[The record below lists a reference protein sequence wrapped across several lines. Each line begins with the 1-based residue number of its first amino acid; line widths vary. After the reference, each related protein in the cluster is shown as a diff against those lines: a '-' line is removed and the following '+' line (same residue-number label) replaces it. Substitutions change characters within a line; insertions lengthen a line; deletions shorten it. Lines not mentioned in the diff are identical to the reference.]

1 MARIRTVKPEYFT
14 STQVAE
20 CTPFA
25 RLLFI
30 GMWCFC
36 DDGGVH
42 PADPMRLKMEVF
54 PADPFT
60 KDQMVEWI
68 GELLS
73 QGLLVEF
80 ESDGKRFWSVTGWH
94 HQKIE
99 KKTIKHPQRVVVE
112 ESAISRRVVGESS
125 PNGSRE
131 VAEASP
137 PEGKGRDT
145 DTEGNGK
152 GRENPLN
159 PPSGDGDRDL
169 DELGSSS
176 EEKSIPSEEEFQLS
190 EAMGEVVSEWNKI
203 PGVTKAERVTAK
215 RRASLNA
222 RLREAYFRSNW
233 QRGIERVALSDFCR
247 GAKKWRADIDWFLR
261 PDTLVK
267 ILEGAYDNPRGS
279 PTTPQKSLYGPSPG
293 ANIVK
298 ELPREQS
305 TKASTSG
312 SGESDAGRDVPVD
325 AGTDR
330 EAGP

>member
-20 CTPFA
+20 CSPLA

-99 KKTIKHPQRVVVE
+99 KKTIKHPQRAVAE
-112 ESAISRRVVGESS
+112 ESSSSRRVVVEAS

-152 GRENPLN
+152 GREHPLD
-159 PPSGDGDRDL
+159 PPGGECGGEQDSGP
-169 DELGSSS
+169 DEES
-176 EEKSIPSEEEFQLS
+176 EPERETVVTL
-190 EAMGEVVSEWNKI
+190 AMADVVMQWNSV
-203 PGVTKAERVTAK
+203 PGIRTAK
-215 RRASLNA
+215 GLGASRKKHLGA
-222 RLREAYFRSNW
+222 RLKEKYFAENW
-233 QRGIERVALSDFCR
+233 RDGISRIAKSDFCL
-247 GAKKWRADIDWFLR
+247 GKGSSGWVADIDWFLK
-261 PDTLVK
+261 PDTLLKV
-267 ILEGAYDNPRGS
+267 LEGQYDNRQRGS
-279 PTTPQKSLYGPSPG
+279 PATAQKSLYGPSPG

-305 TKASTSG
+305 TKTSTSG
-312 SGESDAGRDVPVD
+312 SGESDAGRDVSVD
-325 AGTDR
+325 AGVDR